1 MLAEKTGWSIDYIL
15 WEIPMAILVQ
25 GMHTYLYHDGAKVRR
40 IKTMK
45 NDEVNEVAAS
55 LGVSA

>member
-1 MLAEKTGWSIDYIL
+1 
-15 WEIPMAILVQ
+15 MAILVQ